1 MPKHTLSVVMDSQNL
16 DHDEV
21 QQILKTLKQLAETA
35 PTPVIRICL
44 EEARQDI
51 AHLAAAGD
59 EYQEYE
65 TDLDTL
71 TGQSS
76 LAA

>member
-1 MPKHTLSVVMDSQNL
+1 MPKLTLSLLTDEQNL
-16 DHDEV
+16 HQDKV
-21 QQILKTLKQLAETA
+21 QQILNTLKQLAETA
-35 PTPVIRICL
+35 PTPVIRVCL

-59 EYQEYE
+59 EYREHATTSQ
-65 TDLDTL
+65 
-71 TGQSS
+71 S